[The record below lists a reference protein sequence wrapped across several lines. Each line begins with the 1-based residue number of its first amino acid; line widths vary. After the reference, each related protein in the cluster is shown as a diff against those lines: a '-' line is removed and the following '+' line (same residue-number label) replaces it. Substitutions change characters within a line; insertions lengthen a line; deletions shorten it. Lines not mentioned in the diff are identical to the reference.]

1 MSRHVEWFY
10 FLFDHL
16 KQVNTSDIFSSFF
29 FLQEIAYTMDEVG
42 KRVTAGERRWEVIE
56 DGTFARKHW
65 VRE

>member
-16 KQVNTSDIFSSFF
+16 KQVNTSDICSSFF

-42 KRVTAGERRWEVIE
+42 KRVTAGNA
-56 DGTFARKHW
+56 GGK
-65 VRE
+65 

>member
-42 KRVTAGERRWEVIE
+42 KRVTAGELRWEVIE
-56 DGTFARKHW
+56 DGSFARKHW